1 MFVPK
6 WACRPHKLARF
17 FPWTLASLGI
27 ECSILMRC
35 HNQIAV
41 LSFMPQ
47 EVIYHRFLFCAALLS
62 LSMAKA
68 SFTLP
73 ADVLKAARPAAIPL
87 PEPPASG
94 ESAALPTEEVVCFL
108 SLFLWCAAPSICCV
122 CCAELMLAMVVLFNI
137 CRLFC
142 GSRAAF
148 VFFLFCF
155 RGKWCLLAR

>member
-1 MFVPK
+1 
-6 WACRPHKLARF
+6 
-17 FPWTLASLGI
+17 
-27 ECSILMRC
+27 MRC

-41 LSFMPQ
+41 LSFMPR
-47 EVIYHRFLFCAALLS
+47 EVMYLPFLFWAVLSS

-68 SFTLP
+68 SVTLP
-73 ADVLKAARPAAIPL
+73 VDVLKAARPAAIRL

-108 SLFLWCAAPSICCV
+108 SLFLRCSAPSICCV

-142 GSRAAF
+142 GSRAVF
-148 VFFLFCF
+148 VFSLFSF